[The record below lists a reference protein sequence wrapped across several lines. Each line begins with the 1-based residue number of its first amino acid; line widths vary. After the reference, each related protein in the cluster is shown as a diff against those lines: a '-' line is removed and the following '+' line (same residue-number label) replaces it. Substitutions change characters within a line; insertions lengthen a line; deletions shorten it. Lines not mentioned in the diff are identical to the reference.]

1 MKASLKEIYNY
12 NSHDTE
18 AAAESNGSAAP
29 YSVRQHRSFL
39 TKLAYY
45 TKGQLRGDDATIANL
60 SDEYN
65 SAATSL
71 GAIAD
76 DGVQNVLEK
85 IGTAR
90 D

>member
-18 AAAESNGSAAP
+18 AAAESTGQAAP

-39 TKLAYY
+39 TKLAHY
-45 TKGQLRGDDATIANL
+45 TNGQLYGDAATIANL
-60 SDEYN
+60 RDEYN
-65 SAATSL
+65 SAATYL
-71 GAIAD
+71 WVITD
-76 DGVQNVLEK
+76 DGILNVLAK